1 MLRVSANLS
10 AFTII
15 IKFQK
20 ISVSERIYDTDKH
33 LDGSFFT
40 KIVKV
45 FTKKISI
52 IDV

>member
-15 IKFQK
+15 IKFLK
-20 ISVSERIYDTDKH
+20 ISVSERIYDTAKH